1 MSAFSNSGTNPLNSL
16 FTDERGN
23 AVNRDYAPPRD
34 GSNPLN
40 SNPLNSIPTVKKK
53 RPVFEDYFNGPRMDP
68 YGTSPNDPENVKR
81 RQAWHQGWT
90 QYQADLKAYDSLP
103 ENRPGAGIDYSRTR
117 EVAAQMQA
125 RHDEMLKRTA
135 NEPGWTKS
143 LFAQQHP
150 RGYFWGSRTLPQ
162 GNM

>member
-1 MSAFSNSGTNPLNSL
+1 MSAFFNSGTNPLNS

-23 AVNRDYAPPRD
+23 SVNRDYAPPQN

-40 SNPLNSIPTVKKK
+40 LLPTVKKK
-53 RPVFEDYFNGPRMDP
+53 RPVFQDYYSGPSMDR
-68 YGTSPNDPENVKR
+68 YGTSPNDSENVKN
-81 RQAWHQGWT
+81 RQAYWRGWD
-90 QYQADLKAYDSLP
+90 QYQTDLKAYDALP
-103 ENRPGAGIDYSRTR
+103 ENRPGAGYDWSKTR
-117 EVAAQMQA
+117 ELAAQMQA
-125 RHDEMLKRTA
+125 RHNEMLQRTA